1 MGSTIKLDDG
11 EVEEGWTPIA
21 DVGGIP
27 GQQEVEKWLV
37 ERRKQKLM
45 ERYGG

>member
-11 EVEEGWTPIA
+11 EVEEGWIPIA

-37 ERRKQKLM
+37 ERRKRKLM